1 MRRVITPPSLAI
13 SRWTRSAAGFAL
25 LLLIAAFFLHR
36 VFGMSTLVA
45 FNLAKLAYLMAA
57 IALLLAC
64 AGGYAIWRT
73 GAAGTG
79 NIVIGLVVSL
89 GILMAPPLVLQAAS
103 SMPEINDLT
112 TDFQTPPPFQSISN
126 VRSLGANPVT
136 YPGSSFADQQRVHY
150 PDLKP
155 LVVNRTATETYAI
168 VVEALKRES
177 LDIVREDPP
186 SEDGAAAG
194 FLEATDRTLLFGFY
208 DDVAIRV
215 SDIGDSARV
224 DMRSASRYGRH
235 DLGRNAK
242 RLRTLMRQVV
252 VRLEETVPAVA
263 AIAADKKKQKAKPDK
278 TQRRARVSARRSR
291 DRARA
296 KARRARERRARRRQ
310 RPLEVPRYIS
320 PIPGY

>member
-1 MRRVITPPSLAI
+1 M
-13 SRWTRSAAGFAL
+13 AGFAL

-36 VFGMSTLVA
+36 VFGMPTLVA
-45 FNLAKLAYLMAA
+45 LNLAKLAYLIAA

-79 NIVIGLVVSL
+79 NIAVGLVVSL

-103 SMPEINDLT
+103 KMPQINDLT
-112 TDFQTPPPFQSISN
+112 TDFQTPPPFQSISGI
-126 VRSLGANPVT
+126 RPLGANPVA
-136 YPGSSFADQQRVHY
+136 YPGSTFANQQRVHY

-155 LVVNRTATETYAI
+155 LVVNRTAAETYAL
-168 VVEALKRES
+168 VVDALKREN
-177 LDIVREDPP
+177 LAIVREDPP
-186 SEDGAAAG
+186 SEDGSDAG
-194 FLEATDRTLLFGFY
+194 YLEATDRTLLFGFY

-215 SDIGDSARV
+215 SDIGDSARI

-235 DLGRNAK
+235 DLGRNAR

-252 VRLEETVPAVA
+252 VRLEETVTAIEAVEA
-263 AIAADKKKQKAKPDK
+263 KKKKSKKAKTDE
-278 TQRRARVSARRSR
+278 TQRRSRVSARRSR
-291 DRARA
+291 ARARA

-310 RPLEVPRYIS
+310 RRIEVPRYIS